1 MSASRASDRCNA
13 IGIDAQAFCIRTHPS
28 HYCLAV
34 EDCSWELRFS
44 SETIID
50 IRYDIA
56 DARQTLL
63 SLPESL
69 SASTDP
75 TATMDQ
81 NNAREN
87 FLVVDSKPV
96 GVNFTFPESCV
107 GNVGFDLEFS
117 GIYIARETK
126 CGTCNGEDSEK
137 RRLHNFVPQLLQ
149 NRALGS

>member
-1 MSASRASDRCNA
+1 MRD
-13 IGIDAQAFCIRTHPS
+13 
-28 HYCLAV
+28 
-34 EDCSWELRFS
+34 
-44 SETIID
+44 
-50 IRYDIA
+50 
-56 DARQTLL
+56 RQTLR

-81 NNAREN
+81 NNAQAN

-96 GVNFTFPESCV
+96 EVNFTFPKFCV
-107 GNVGFDLEFS
+107 GNVGFDLDFS
-117 GIYIARETK
+117 GTHITRETK

-149 NRALGS
+149 KRALGS